1 MIKTHQLH
9 QLSPKILDFFTYK
22 IITNPVNTLLNY
34 LQTELKSRWLKKC
47 NHQDKSSYKESS
59 IEAMCSPIPQ
69 KLKKTTWQRMN

>member
-34 LQTELKSRWLKKC
+34 LQTELKSRWLKKM
-47 NHQDKSSYKESS
+47 QPSGQ
-59 IEAMCSPIPQ
+59 I
-69 KLKKTTWQRMN
+69 KLQRELNRSNVLSNPTET